1 MPRKTEKVFVGHGY
15 EPFEQRRKT
24 VSGECR
30 GRPLIKRNV
39 PQCDTYPTQSE
50 NRVSQGLKGVQT
62 EIIKTAM
69 PGPWLPVLVFL
80 ITLASSSQP
89 PLSIAEIKSPD
100 LNRILQR
107 LEEVQHQDPA
117 QSRPYEVRREYKV
130 FRGYDKQPTSEVI
143 AQINFVP
150 PDMKT
155 YKIIQTRG
163 NSRGE
168 KIVREL
174 LDRETESAKKGLG
187 SEITRANYDFVFL
200 RQENFGVVP
209 EYVLRIVPKRK
220 DKYLLR
226 GRIWVDES
234 TYRIRRIEGVPAKSP
249 SLWIKGIHIT
259 LQYAELGGM
268 WVPVSFDAIA
278 TVRFLGEYTLA
289 GLNIQAADPLSPAA
303 NSHTR

>member
-1 MPRKTEKVFVGHGY
+1 MMGEGRRRNTIARAWEIRRYAAQKVILHCVHHHGA
-15 EPFEQRRKT
+15 
-24 VSGECR
+24 
-30 GRPLIKRNV
+30 
-39 PQCDTYPTQSE
+39 
-50 NRVSQGLKGVQT
+50 

-69 PGPWLPVLVFL
+69 PRLWLPVLVFL
-80 ITLASSSQP
+80 AMAASSSQAP
-89 PLSIAEIKSPD
+89 SSTDEIKSPD
-100 LNRILQR
+100 LNLVMQR
-107 LEEVQHQDPA
+107 LEKVQHQDPA
-117 QSRPYEVRREYKV
+117 RSRPYEVRREYKV
-130 FRGYDKQPTSEVI
+130 FRGYDTQPTSEVR

-155 YKIIQTRG
+155 YKIIQARG

-174 LDRETESAKKGLG
+174 LDRETESAKKGVG
-187 SEITRANYDFVFL
+187 SEITQANYGFVFL
-200 RQENFGVVP
+200 RQETFGVVP

-226 GRIWVDES
+226 GQIWVDAS
-234 TYRIRRIEGVPAKSP
+234 TFRIRRIEGAPAKSP

-278 TVRFLGEYTLA
+278 TVRFSGEYTLA
-289 GLNIQAADPLSPAA
+289 GLNIKTPDPLSTAP
-303 NSHTR
+303 NSHAR

>member
-1 MPRKTEKVFVGHGY
+1 MTR
-15 EPFEQRRKT
+15 
-24 VSGECR
+24 S
-30 GRPLIKRNV
+30 
-39 PQCDTYPTQSE
+39 
-50 NRVSQGLKGVQT
+50 
-62 EIIKTAM
+62 
-69 PGPWLPVLVFL
+69 WLAVLVVL
-80 ITLASSSQP
+80 VTLASSSQA
-89 PLSIAEIKSPD
+89 PLSTAEIESPD
-100 LNRILQR
+100 LNLILQR

-143 AQINFVP
+143 VQINFVP

-155 YKIIQTRG
+155 YKIIQARG

-226 GRIWVDES
+226 GQIWVDAS
-234 TYRIRRIEGVPAKSP
+234 TFRIRRIEGVPAKSP

-259 LQYAELGGM
+259 LQYAQLGGM
-268 WVPVSFDAIA
+268 WVPISFDAIA

-289 GLNIQAADPLSPAA
+289 GLNIQAPDPLSTAP
-303 NSHTR
+303 NSHAR